1 MIDRLDGTENA
12 CDAGLLGGCCEVLE
26 LGTILGKLRTEKHL
40 SQKQLAQKIG
50 VEGSTVALYE
60 QGERTPSI
68 KVLIRLSRALGVSTD
83 YLLGNDSERNDFI
96 DASGLTQSQINS
108 INAIIENYRESNK
121 SDT

>member
-1 MIDRLDGTENA
+1 M
-12 CDAGLLGGCCEVLE
+12 LE

-96 DASGLTQSQINS
+96 DVSGLTQSQIDS